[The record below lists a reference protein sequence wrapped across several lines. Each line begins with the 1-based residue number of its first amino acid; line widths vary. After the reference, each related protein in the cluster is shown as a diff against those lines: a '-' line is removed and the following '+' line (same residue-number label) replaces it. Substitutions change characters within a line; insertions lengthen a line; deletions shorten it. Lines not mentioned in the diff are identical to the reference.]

1 MKFTA
6 LVEMMTVRIVSATS
20 TGAGR
25 TVTPNSGSDSS
36 CTPLNAITPA
46 ASICPASFVSQSSSR
61 MSSST
66 PTAHTMTA
74 PISTPVISPPWKI
87 WDR

>member
-6 LVEMMTVRIVSATS
+6 LVEMTTIRIVSATRS
-20 TGAGR
+20 GAGR
-25 TVTPNSGSDSS
+25 TVTPNNGNDSS

-46 ASICPASFVSQSSSR
+46 ASICPASFVSQSSGR

-66 PTAHTMTA
+66 PTAHTITA
-74 PISTPVISPPWKI
+74 PISTPVISPPRKT
-87 WDR
+87 WDK

>member
-1 MKFTA
+1 MPTPAMATTPAASPSRPSMKFTA
-6 LVEMMTVRIVSATS
+6 LVEMMTMKIVSVTS
-20 TGAGR
+20 SDAGR

-36 CTPLNAITPA
+36 CTPLKAITPA

-66 PTAHTMTA
+66 RRHT
-74 PISTPVISPPWKI
+74 
-87 WDR
+87 R